1 VVKKSLL
8 AVLTAGHFV
17 MDLYTGLVPVLLRS
31 LAAEFDR
38 PLGELMKWY
47 GFWLLFL
54 NLMQPVVGFVSR
66 WVGTRTMLLVA
77 PVLATSVA
85 LMGVGGTFVWTAVA
99 VFAGFAGIAAF
110 HPHGLMA
117 AHDVSGEKEHLGVP
131 IFLSAGYFGQ
141 ASGSQVAG
149 LWVSAWGFAGFW
161 FLALPGLLLSV
172 LFGLLGI
179 GRKPPRPEDVSD
191 EEAAAAETAR
201 REEEERTD
209 AAVPHFVWVFL
220 IAACIAT
227 AHTLVMSMLPAHI
240 QDGVMF
246 GLERGLPLGGTS
258 LLLIG
263 LIGTL
268 GAALVWGPVSGRI
281 PPFLLVGCG
290 CLLAMPCLLRLTLAE
305 TALDVYLWSVLAG
318 TFGGPAFFA
327 VVATVGRRARGFTR
341 ALRAGLV
348 IGGAW
353 GVGAMVQSGYGWLME
368 AREVPLILLLWTGM
382 GYFAL
387 AGVLSLFLHEA
398 GYSRRGGA

>member
-1 VVKKSLL
+1 MKKSLL

-17 MDLYTGLVPVLLRS
+17 MDFYTGLVPVLLKS
-31 LAAEFDR
+31 LATAFDR

-54 NLMQPVVGFVSR
+54 NLMQPVVGLVSR
-66 WVGTRTMLLVA
+66 WVGTRTMLLAA
-77 PVLATSVA
+77 PLLATSVA
-85 LMGVGGTFVWTAVA
+85 FMGVGGTFAWTALA
-99 VFAGFAGIAAF
+99 VFVGFAGIAAF

-141 ASGSQVAG
+141 ASGSQAAG
-149 LWVSAWGFAGFW
+149 LWVAAWGFAGFW
-161 FLALPGLLLSV
+161 LLALPGLALSA

-179 GRKPPRPEDVSD
+179 GRKPPRPADVSE
-191 EEAAAAETAR
+191 EEAAAAEAAR
-201 REEEERTD
+201 SEEEERTD

-240 QDGVMF
+240 QDEMMF
-246 GLERGLPLGGTS
+246 GMERGLPLGGTS

-263 LIGTL
+263 MIGTV

-290 CLLAMPCLLRLTLAE
+290 CVLAIPCLLHLTLAD
-305 TALDVYLWSVLAG
+305 TAFEVYVWSILAG
-318 TFGGPAFFA
+318 SFGGPAFFA

-353 GVGAMVQSGYGWLME
+353 GVGALIQSGYGMLME
-368 AREVPLILLLWTGM
+368 SLDVPLVVLLWTAM
-382 GYFAL
+382 GYFGLAAL
-387 AGVLSLFLHEA
+387 LALSLHQA